1 MGEAQRIYEFSDASK
16 YSSEDLIFIF
26 VKFLLRRNLKRGRRR
41 ANEKTRLRTID
52 VFNAEFACWLPFEG
66 AFSAFGNARVDF
78 VSWVRQGEDRR

>member
-1 MGEAQRIYEFSDASK
+1 MGEAQRIYEFSDAFKNPSK
-16 YSSEDLIFIF
+16 GLIFNY

-52 VFNAEFACWLPFEG
+52 VFNAEFAYWLPFEG